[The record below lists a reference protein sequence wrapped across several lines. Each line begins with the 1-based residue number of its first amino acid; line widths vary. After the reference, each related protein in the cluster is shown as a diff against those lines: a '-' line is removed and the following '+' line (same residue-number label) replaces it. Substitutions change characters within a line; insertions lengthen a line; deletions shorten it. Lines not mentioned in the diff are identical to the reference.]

1 VKSRDSRL
9 TQVYMKMAVKTV
21 CVSVYACVFVYMCM
35 CREVF
40 CRLIV
45 VDLLADIVSDFIE
58 S

>member
-1 VKSRDSRL
+1 
-9 TQVYMKMAVKTV
+9 
-21 CVSVYACVFVYMCM
+21 MCM